1 MTEMISLESIVKTY
15 PGSRVPALKGVS
27 LDVRDGEFFTLL
39 GPSGCGKTTLLRCI
53 AGLENPDAGAIRIG
67 GAAVF
72 DSHRGLNTGPNKR
85 NIGMVFQSYAIW
97 PHMTVFENVA
107 FPLRCR
113 GERDLKAKVM
123 HAMEVVGLEAFADR
137 YSSRLSGGQQQRVA
151 LARAIVAQ
159 PDVMLLDEPLSNLD
173 AALRGQMRVELRR
186 LQREVG
192 ITTVLVTHDQHEAL
206 AMSDRI
212 AVMSGGEVLEVNDP
226 RELYERPSTIF
237 SAQFLGNA
245 NRLQGTRAEGS
256 HTVSTPIGVLSV
268 DTLPATGD
276 VACFVRPEHI
286 ELHLPS
292 TLNGVP
298 NSFSATVTEIRYV
311 GEYCEC
317 DVTIN
322 GKDGAVTLRAR
333 MALSDAFQSGAACIV
348 RLPPESIH
356 CIPITAATL

>member
-1 MTEMISLESIVKTY
+1 MTEMISLEKIAKTY
-15 PGSRVPALKGVS
+15 PGSSVPALKGVS
-27 LDVRDGEFFTLL
+27 LNVRDGEFFTLL

-53 AGLENPDAGAIRIG
+53 AGLENPDSGTICIG
-67 GAAVF
+67 GTAVF
-72 DSHRGLNTGPNKR
+72 DSGQGLNTGPNKR

-97 PHMTVFENVA
+97 PHMTVFDNVA

-113 GERDLKAKVM
+113 GEQNLSSKVM
-123 HAMEVVGLEAFADR
+123 HAMEVVGLQDFADR

-212 AVMSGGEVLEVNDP
+212 AVMSEGEVLEVSNP
-226 RELYERPSTIF
+226 RELYDRPSTVF
-237 SAQFLGNA
+237 SAKFLGNA
-245 NRLQGTRAEGS
+245 NRLHGTHDGIS
-256 HTVSTPIGVLSV
+256 HTISTGFGVLSV
-268 DTLPATGD
+268 TTLSKKGD
-276 VACFVRPEHI
+276 LACFIRPECI
-286 ELHLPS
+286 ELHS
-292 TLNGVP
+292 ASAIIEGP
-298 NSFSATVTEIRYV
+298 NSFNATVTEIRYV

-317 DVTIN
+317 EVMIATQE
-322 GKDGAVTLRAR
+322 GRETLRAR
-333 MALSDAFQSGAACIV
+333 MAPSASFETGSACIV
-348 RLPPESIH
+348 RLPPDAIH
-356 CIPITAATL
+356 CIALP